1 MELIKSG
8 EHAGSSTDY
17 NNFSFTPLTNG
28 IKHEIEG
35 SYTQTPRAYIAR
47 RESSTE
53 DRTFGVKFTSMH
65 FTGEENTFY
74 FTITQ
79 FKYKIQGTLV
89 IDGLEANNR
98 IKKEGGEYTIRINL
112 IPDDVPMPVGGK
124 LKVQYSYLGIPRG
137 TESTIATI
145 TDKNQ
150 YEYEVKLNIISNGTP
165 DVIGLNF
172 NIYMDEDDSSGYHN
186 ITRYTFNY
194 YQNN

>member
-1 MELIKSG
+1 MIKSG
-8 EHAGSSTDY
+8 DHVGSSTDY
-17 NNFSFTPLTNG
+17 NDFSFTPLADA

-65 FTGEENTFY
+65 FTGEESTFY

-79 FKYKIQGTLV
+79 LKYRIKGTLV
-89 IDGLEANNR
+89 IEGLEADSR
-98 IKKEGGEYTIRINL
+98 IKQEGGEYTIRINL
-112 IPDDVPMPVGGK
+112 TPDDVPMPIGAR

-137 TESTIATI
+137 AESTIASI
-145 TDKNQ
+145 TSASQ
-150 YEYEVKLNIISNGTP
+150 YEYEVKLNIIPNGTP

-172 NIYMDEDDSSGYHN
+172 KIYMAEDDSSGYHD